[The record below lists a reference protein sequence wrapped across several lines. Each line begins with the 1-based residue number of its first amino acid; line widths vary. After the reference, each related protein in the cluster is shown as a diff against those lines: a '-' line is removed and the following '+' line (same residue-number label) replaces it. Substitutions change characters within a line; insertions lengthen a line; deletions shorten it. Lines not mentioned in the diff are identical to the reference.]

1 MRDEGDLI
9 ILDDSKYRK
18 SEIVHGSFF
27 FSSGSGIWVDWV
39 VFVIRFFSS
48 RFFLDWV
55 DWRFLVHL
63 GLGMVGRLN
72 FSFLRFF
79 F

>member
-9 ILDDSKYRK
+9 ILDDSEYRK
-18 SEIVHGSFF
+18 SEIVPGSFF
-27 FSSGSGIWVDWV
+27 FSSGSSIWVDWV

-48 RFFLDWV
+48 RFFFKL
-55 DWRFLVHL
+55 
-63 GLGMVGRLN
+63 GRLA
-72 FSFLRFF
+72 FSCAFGIGHGWEIEFQFLTFF